1 MKVASP
7 LVEGVRLS
15 IIVLENFVSMG
26 SLGYQN
32 FSLSS
37 VVMVSIN

>member
-7 LVEGVRLS
+7 LVEGVRLP

-26 SLGYQN
+26 NLGYQN
-32 FSLSS
+32 LSLSS
-37 VVMVSIN
+37 VVMVSIT